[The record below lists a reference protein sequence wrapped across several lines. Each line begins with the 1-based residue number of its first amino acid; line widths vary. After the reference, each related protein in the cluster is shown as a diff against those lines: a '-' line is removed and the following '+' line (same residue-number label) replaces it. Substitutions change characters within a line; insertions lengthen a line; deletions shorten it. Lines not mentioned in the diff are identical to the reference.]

1 MARKD
6 DIETIRT
13 PGPQHLPV
21 RRRPRLQSF
30 LVLGAL
36 VGLVIGALLGYYGP
50 DAPGSS
56 QLQEVV
62 LLGAIGAVLG
72 GFLGSVVYLVA
83 DRMSLRE

>member
-6 DIETIRT
+6 DIETIQT

-21 RRRPRLQSF
+21 RRRPRLQRF

-36 VGLVIGALLGYYGP
+36 VGLVAGALLGYYGP

-62 LLGAIGAVLG
+62 LLGAIGALFG
-72 GFLGSVVYLVA
+72 GFLGSVVYLLA